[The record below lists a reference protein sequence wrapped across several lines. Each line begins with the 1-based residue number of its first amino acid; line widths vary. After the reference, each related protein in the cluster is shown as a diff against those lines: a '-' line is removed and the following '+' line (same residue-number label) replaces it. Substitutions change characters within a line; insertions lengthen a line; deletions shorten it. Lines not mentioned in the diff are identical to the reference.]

1 MTDNIEN
8 NEPTTIELEEV
19 TGDIEQVDF
28 EEEIEVVDVDEV
40 LPKEVDLKLEDEP
53 FEIGMET
60 VQKMQEAEDSRK
72 QNDSEDSKKTS
83 SSKSTSKDVM
93 LTDFDDIMDSL
104 KADNTKKVIL
114 ITAIL
119 ALVGSFFVFCQIKVG
134 DIPAQSIGIFFNGF
148 SGNIISNI
156 ISKICIL
163 AIIVSVVCVLIN
175 LKKMSFYAILIAV
188 LTFIGQCVFFV
199 VWGAMYYAIPYSSF
213 RPGIGFIITLVSII
227 AMFFAVYKNKVTV
240 RLY

>member
-1 MTDNIEN
+1 MSHKIEK

-19 TGDIEQVDF
+19 DNTVEQVSF
-28 EEEIEVVDVDEV
+28 EEAIEVVDVDEV
-40 LPKEVDLKLEDEP
+40 APKEVDLKLDDEP
-53 FEIGMET
+53 FVIGMEAI
-60 VQKMQEAEDSRK
+60 QKIQEAETARK
-72 QNDSEDSKKTS
+72 QNDSADSAESS
-83 SSKSTSKDVM
+83 SSKSRSKDVM
-93 LTDFDDIMDSL
+93 LTDFDDILDSL
-104 KADNTKKVIL
+104 KSETSKKIIL

-119 ALVGSFFVFCQIKVG
+119 ALIGSFFVFCQIKVG
-134 DIPAQSIGIFFNGF
+134 DIPAMSIGIFFNGF

-163 AIIVSVVCVLIN
+163 AIILSVVCVLID
-175 LKKMSFYAILIAV
+175 LKKVSFYAMLIAL

-199 VWGAMYYAIPYSSF
+199 VWGSMYYNVDPTAF

-227 AMFFAVYKNKVTV
+227 AMFFAVCRNKATV